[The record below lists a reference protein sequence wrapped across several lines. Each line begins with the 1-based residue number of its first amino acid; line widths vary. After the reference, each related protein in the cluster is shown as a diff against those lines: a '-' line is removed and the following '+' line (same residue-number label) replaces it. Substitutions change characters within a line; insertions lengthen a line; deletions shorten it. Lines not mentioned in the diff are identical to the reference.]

1 MIVCDIPM
9 WLTCQHGALC
19 FFVWNAMSQF
29 LYDATLQTQALV
41 MCMGVYTTSSWIYE
55 YLALFIPRMYHA
67 IFFIFFCIAIGLSSW
82 LIFHLFFDAMVF
94 QASLCEGGECTV
106 RNRGTE
112 CVKSPEML
120 KLLSTNNGSSHT
132 LPTNIS
138 ILEGT
143 NVSVGKAGDV
153 WGLGCLLYEL
163 LTGEYLL
170 YDDDWVRFFM
180 RVTLTTEV
188 KHHRTK
194 HGKL

>member
-1 MIVCDIPM
+1 
-9 WLTCQHGALC
+9 
-19 FFVWNAMSQF
+19 
-29 LYDATLQTQALV
+29 
-41 MCMGVYTTSSWIYE
+41 
-55 YLALFIPRMYHA
+55 
-67 IFFIFFCIAIGLSSW
+67 
-82 LIFHLFFDAMVF
+82 MVF

-120 KLLSTNNGSSHT
+120 KLLTTSNSNSHT
-132 LPTNIS
+132 PPTNMS

-188 KHHRTK
+188 NYLRTK
-194 HGKL
+194 HEKLEY

>member
-1 MIVCDIPM
+1 
-9 WLTCQHGALC
+9 
-19 FFVWNAMSQF
+19 
-29 LYDATLQTQALV
+29 
-41 MCMGVYTTSSWIYE
+41 
-55 YLALFIPRMYHA
+55 
-67 IFFIFFCIAIGLSSW
+67 
-82 LIFHLFFDAMVF
+82 MVF

>member
-1 MIVCDIPM
+1 MHE
-9 WLTCQHGALC
+9 Q
-19 FFVWNAMSQF
+19 
-29 LYDATLQTQALV
+29 TLFHL
-41 MCMGVYTTSSWIYE
+41 E
-55 YLALFIPRMYHA
+55 YFCISIGLGGSL
-67 IFFIFFCIAIGLSSW
+67 IFFHWS
-82 LIFHLFFDAMVF
+82 FDAMIF

-120 KLLSTNNGSSHT
+120 KLLSTSRGNSHT

-138 ILEGT
+138 ILEG
-143 NVSVGKAGDV
+143 NNISIGKAGDV

-188 KHHRTK
+188 RHLSSKHR
-194 HGKL
+194 KLE